1 MPDATEL
8 IKLIKQAAVS
18 AVSASK
24 PAEVVFGKVT
34 GENPLMI
41 TVDQKMTLGEN
52 QLILS
57 RNVTD
62 FETEVSVLSE
72 YGWQTQNRAGG
83 SGFSE
88 YASHNHDIVIDRLK
102 ITVHNKLEAGDRVLL
117 VRQQGGQKY
126 VVLDRVVAV

>member
-18 AVSASK
+18 AVNSSK
-24 PAEVVFGKVT
+24 PAEVSFGKVT
-34 GENPLMI
+34 SDKPLMI
-41 TVDQKMTLGEN
+41 LVDQKLTLGEN
-52 QLILS
+52 QLILA

-62 FETEVSVLSE
+62 FETEVSVVPE

-83 SGFSE
+83 SGFPE

-102 ITVHNKLEAGDRVLL
+102 ITVHNKLELGDEVILI
-117 VRQQGGQKY
+117 RQQGGQKY
-126 VVLDRVVAV
+126 IVTDRIG